1 MIYLKIIN
9 IFVYLLIL
17 TVFLTYIQ
25 IKQNKI
31 ILNILLN
38 LLIAGIYFSINDNLI
53 TTFIYI
59 STINIFKRIWILNNK
74 ELLKI
79 EKPLQNL
86 EDKTIL
92 ESKNI
97 IKLLKQY
104 YFNKKVSLNLL
115 LIGLLIF
122 SIQLSDI
129 IGTFHLKSQDIF
141 IKNLIFTMSLTLIS
155 IYFGL
160 KAEKVLKNIEIR
172 TIKL

>member
-59 STINIFKRIWILNNK
+59 STINIFKRVWILNNK

-141 IKNLIFTMSLTLIS
+141 IKNLIFMMSLTLIS

>member
-160 KAEKVLKNIEIR
+160 KAEKVLKI
-172 TIKL
+172 

>member
-59 STINIFKRIWILNNK
+59 STINIFKRVWILNNK